1 MNCQSK
7 STLPTNTIIQGNQ
20 KSSHIFQTGDLII
33 FSANDW
39 MSRIIRFV
47 SWSPFEH
54 VVLVFKGPL
63 QSEKDS
69 GLEARYKNKL
79 RIFEVWTQNQF
90 SKYIFN
96 VYISNVNWLNPS
108 YNFICRPLRSPL
120 QRLMLK
126 GLRKK
131 QMESI
136 CSILM
141 TYSNISFLVPQHL
154 FVD

>member
-79 RIFEVWTQNQF
+79 RIFEVW
-90 SKYIFN
+90 YLEPIFK
-96 VYISNVNWLNPS
+96 IHIQCNVNWLNPS

-126 GLRKK
+126 GLRRK

-141 TYSNISFLVPQHL
+141 TYSNINFLVPQHL
-154 FVD
+154 YVD